1 MSKADDMFKE
11 LGYEILFEDDK
22 QIQYEFEGIYMDNEI
37 KIDKKGKTIL
47 KEYSSGDSQEIT
59 MQELKAI
66 NKKIKELGWEEIKM
80 DLDKEELKA
89 TRELYQRNNKGNRY
103 NFEYDVDGQKI
114 LLKNVTMEE
123 INKFLEDMKT
133 EKDSSMHL
141 KKVEGEER

>member
-1 MSKADDMFKE
+1 
-11 LGYEILFEDDK
+11 
-22 QIQYEFEGIYMDNEI
+22 
-37 KIDKKGKTIL
+37 
-47 KEYSSGDSQEIT
+47 
-59 MQELKAI
+59 
-66 NKKIKELGWEEIKM
+66 M